1 MKKLNDK
8 PITPDLFSEEDNE
21 DKNFDK
27 ESEQKK
33 EKENEE
39 NIINNNNNNYNNNLI
54 NNDKIIVEKNEF
66 EQNSLDQTE
75 NELPDSNIE
84 SEIPNYDV
92 SSILYKYNKYLIEN
106 NATVNFN
113 R

>member
-39 NIINNNNNNYNNNLI
+39 NIINNNNNHKYNNNLI

-84 SEIPNYDV
+84 SEISNYDV
-92 SSILYKYNKYLIEN
+92 S
-106 NATVNFN
+106 
-113 R
+113 